1 MWTETV
7 SRGQLFA
14 ALRESIHAL
23 KLPECLVRLE
33 ILERSWRGLLH
44 AKRSPSAEHV
54 RLYGAHGGVKC
65 PPFATE
71 FGQRHSFSKVQD
83 LADIQGCFAAFGV
96 SLPSD
101 AADRPDHVSFLLD
114 FLSFLCVRQVHAI
127 SEHNSQGAALDA
139 KVERDIFR
147 KWIFTWIPTFCKAVA
162 AQSELAFYHDLA
174 ELTAAFVESEAQR
187 LDIQIDPGEIE
198 DYPDLPDDFPCI
210 ACANS

>member
-1 MWTETV
+1 MTSLTTERSRLAAAAGARSVVYHGLATLFRHPDRMWTETV

-23 KLPECLVRLE
+23 KLPECLIRLE
-33 ILERSWRGLLH
+33 ILERSWHGLLH

-96 SLPSD
+96 SLSSD

-114 FLSFLCVRQVHAI
+114 FL
-127 SEHNSQGAALDA
+127 
-139 KVERDIFR
+139 
-147 KWIFTWIPTFCKAVA
+147 
-162 AQSELAFYHDLA
+162 
-174 ELTAAFVESEAQR
+174 
-187 LDIQIDPGEIE
+187 
-198 DYPDLPDDFPCI
+198 
-210 ACANS
+210 